1 MCRLAYLTCNGMK
14 PSCSIKSLTME
25 HRHLGASI
33 HGPRAAARGPS
44 AARGPRLKARPLI
57 DICLEA
63 GGTMFDAADLY
74 SAGER
79 ESRRSK
85 FADAARRH

>member
-1 MCRLAYLTCNGMK
+1 VT
-14 PSCSIKSLTME
+14 
-25 HRHLGASI
+25 
-33 HGPRAAARGPS
+33 
-44 AARGPRLKARPLI
+44 KARPLI